1 MLVVCILGVKG
12 IVILMLILHQLCFF
26 FFFSCFKYLVSTLDD
41 AFAVVVLP
49 VLICCYELFF

>member
-12 IVILMLILHQLCFF
+12 IVILMLILHQLCIFF
-26 FFFSCFKYLVSTLDD
+26 FCFKYLVSTLDD
-41 AFAVVVLP
+41 AFSVGVLP